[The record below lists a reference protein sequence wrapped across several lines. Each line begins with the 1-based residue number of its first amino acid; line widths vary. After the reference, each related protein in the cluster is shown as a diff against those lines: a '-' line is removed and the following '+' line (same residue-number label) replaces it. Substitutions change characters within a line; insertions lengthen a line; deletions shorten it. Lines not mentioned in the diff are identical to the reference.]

1 MDYAGWRGGD
11 HIEAFGARLQ
21 ELVDHGIVDV
31 ITPDPEPKIEPKKE
45 VSSTATRKEVK
56 TK

>member
-11 HIEAFGARLQ
+11 HIEAFGSRLQ
-21 ELVDHGIVDV
+21 ELVSHGIVDV
-31 ITPDPEPKIEPKKE
+31 ITPDPEPKKE
-45 VSSTATRKEVK
+45 VSSTAIRKEVK